1 MDCIFCKIAAREIPA
16 QLVHEDGET
25 LAFRDVNPAAP
36 THVLVIPKEH
46 VARVSDLEDEHAE
59 LVGRLV
65 LAAKKIAAAEGLED
79 YRLVLN
85 CGPGAGQSV
94 FHVHLHL
101 LGGRAMSWPPG

>member
-1 MDCIFCKIAAREIPA
+1 MDCIFCKIAAGEIPA
-16 QLVHEDGET
+16 QIVHEDGET
-25 LAFRDVNPAAP
+25 LAFRDLNPAAP
-36 THVLVIPKEH
+36 THVLVIPREH
-46 VARVSDLEDEHAE
+46 VARVSDLEDEHAG